1 MSEGFT
7 GSGGVY
13 AEDLQYATP
22 KYAINDGSGRSD
34 LYKDTLCRL
43 FVRVEDSE
51 WGLFQSSI
59 ADPHIA
65 RPEFLAAIAGNPRLA
80 RGYID
85 FLVGTNQLNFR
96 ELISVGQALSGNHVV
111 YTFDQQPI
119 EVPLSGVLLN
129 TKQDDHA
136 TNFVRLY
143 LELLRA
149 SALARRQKVVSFKV
163 DSYILTGVFTALS
176 LSYEARVENGVP
188 YNASFLVKRL
198 AIVEYTRSW
207 LPSRVGTPFATDLNA
222 VPTDTRISSDRGIV
236 TVTGRLASD
245 LVRDSAPNEREQREV
260 RQTPQVPTTTQAVE
274 LGRLQRQ
281 VEASSD
287 DVRRLENDMLARNRD
302 IAAAAAASASGA
314 PGGADALRGA
324 MERSQSTLSQLA
336 TSRAELAARES
347 RLNAFLESSQLA
359 VVSSSE
365 EPLSPQVAA
374 SPSPETTPPRTPQ

>member
-22 KYAINDGSGRSD
+22 KYAINDGSARSD

-43 FVRVEDSE
+43 FIRVEDNE
-51 WGLFQSSI
+51 WGLFQASI

-80 RGYID
+80 RGYVD
-85 FLVGTNQLNFR
+85 FLVGSTQLNFR

-119 EVPLSGVLLN
+119 EVPLSGLLLN

-136 TNFVRLY
+136 TYFVRIY

-163 DSYILTGVFTALS
+163 DSYILTGVFTGLS
-176 LSYEARVENGVP
+176 LQYEARVENGVP
-188 YNASFLVKRL
+188 YNANFLVKRL
-198 AIVEYTRSW
+198 AIVEFTRSW
-207 LPSRVGTPFATDLNA
+207 LPSRVGSPFATDLNA
-222 VPTDTRISSDRGIV
+222 VPTDTRISADRGIV
-236 TVTGRLASD
+236 TVTGRLAAD
-245 LVRDSAPNEREQREV
+245 LVQDNAPNDRERREV
-260 RQTPQVPTTTQAVE
+260 RRTPQTPTTTQAVE
-274 LGRLQRQ
+274 LGRLQAQ
-281 VEASSD
+281 VEASAA
-287 DVRRLENDMLARNRD
+287 DVTRLENDLQARNRD
-302 IAAAAAASASGA
+302 IAAAAEAAARGA

-324 MERSQSTLSQLA
+324 MERSQVTLSQLS
-336 TSRAELAARES
+336 TSRAELAAREGQ
-347 RLNAFLESSQLA
+347 LNSFLDSNQLA
-359 VVSSSE
+359 VVTSSDT
-365 EPLSPQVAA
+365 PLPAPAA
-374 SPSPETTPPRTPQ
+374 SAPSPETTPPRTAQ